1 MKNLKKLL
9 FSILIISCFTF
20 VVPILFTN
28 IPTSSSYSVQ
38 AVKLNTSKKT
48 LVAGSKYT
56 LKVKGTSKKV
66 KWSTSNKK
74 VAKVSSKG
82 KVTAVKK
89 GTAYITAKVGSR
101 KYVCKITV
109 KSAPSLSCKSKSLIE
124 GTTFTLKMKNTTK
137 KVKWYTSNKKIA
149 KVSSKGKVTAV
160 KKVLLT

>member
-82 KVTAVKK
+82 KVTAVKT
-89 GTAYITAKVGSR
+89 GTTYIKAKVSGKTYS
-101 KYVCKITV
+101 CKIRV
-109 KSAPSLSCKSKSLIE
+109 ESPSLSSKKCTILVDKLE
-124 GTTFTLKMKNTTK
+124 LK
-137 KVKWYTSNKKIA
+137 I
-149 KVSSKGKVTAV
+149 
-160 KKVLLT
+160 